1 MESMQEHIEKWLTS
15 LYIEGKA
22 ENTRNSYRRD
32 LDNFSQFC
40 TEKELNLADIESSD
54 MREYISYRVIDGG
67 LANSS
72 IRREITAIRQF
83 MQWMLLAKKLEI
95 NPAEELK
102 LKKQPPKLPNII
114 DIETLNR
121 LMEQPDPKTPMQK
134 ELWIRDRAILEMFYS
149 SGLRISELRN
159 LRFID
164 IDLTRMQVRVVGKGD
179 KTRIVPVGSKARDSL
194 LEYIK
199 IYIKWMGV
207 LNKNDYIFI
216 TRHKTHLTVSQI
228 RSRVEFQAER
238 AGLEQHLYPHLL
250 RHCFA
255 THMLSNSH
263 DLRAVQEMLGH
274 TSISTTQTYT
284 HLDFDSLASE
294 YDKAHPRA
302 SKS

>member
-15 LYIEGKA
+15 LHIEGKA

-32 LDNFSQFC
+32 LDNFTQFC
-40 TEKELNLADIESSD
+40 GERDLDLVDVETTDL
-54 MREYISYRVIDGG
+54 REYIGYRVMDCG
-67 LANSS
+67 LANPS
-72 IRREITAIRQF
+72 IRREVTAIRQF

-102 LKKQPPKLPNII
+102 LKKQPPKLPDVI

-121 LMEQPDPKTPMQK
+121 LMEQPDPKTPMQQ
-134 ELWIRDRAILEMFYS
+134 ELWIRDRAILELLYS
-149 SGLRISELRN
+149 SGLRVSELRN

-302 SKS
+302 SKR

>member
-134 ELWIRDRAILEMFYS
+134 ELWIRDRAILELFYS

-302 SKS
+302 SKR

>member
-121 LMEQPDPKTPMQK
+121 LMEQPEPKTPMQK
-134 ELWIRDRAILEMFYS
+134 ELWIRDRAILELFYS

-302 SKS
+302 SKR